1 MLMLSNAIE
10 HKEEGNRLFAK
21 QDYQKAL
28 EQYELAI
35 VCDPT
40 LAAAWLNKGI
50 TLKKLSNNEK
60 AILAFEKALTLNE
73 DYHKARQYLVTT
85 LLAQKKY
92 SQAWLH
98 FSKLNNLSQELQM
111 GYIKCQ
117 QNIGAKIIFAN
128 VDLKL
133 TKDNAVKIL
142 EFGDGMASG
151 FSGFDVLSP
160 DGKTISDLLVST
172 LCEFIEPIPMEE
184 DSMFHPIFLNAQPG
198 IRFSSEIIDTKLTQF
213 IQEPKVILSKKEFS
227 PEKIKNYCAIYG
239 GNDLIPT
246 PVTVLKLGDIR
257 ANFIF
262 SNKILTHRCFM
273 NAGLIDSRPTTL
285 IRPRQYH
292 ADLCAQ
298 IVAELPNS
306 KQFVLKVPDKER
318 GEGVIIVDKKGLDQ
332 YLKILLCPKEHFS
345 NASGDFAN
353 YLLKETGLPFRLLQ
367 KELSHI
373 NSWRSSDESE
383 FMIEAYVPSKPVK
396 KEGNLYD
403 GTMRVAFIL
412 ICEEGNCRFI
422 PMGAYWK
429 LPPNPMVQ
437 GGSLRE
443 SCVSSFSETHLLS
456 ALPQKADEKEVFRQ
470 LNVLLPLLFEDILQ
484 FDAEEYIRQFPE
496 NNDEEKMR
504 KSIQWLKLS
513 NHYITRGELAIAHH
527 YLECAE
533 KLTPSHR
540 SCYHQLGLYYHAN
553 KEYDKALSAFDS
565 AIEKDPRIPTT
576 FFRRG
581 CTCLKKNDLDSAILD
596 FKKASELNPGYQH
609 LVEHLLGRYLEENEE
624 KQRGQINDFSSQSP
638 YMHSV

>member
-1 MLMLSNAIE
+1 MLSNAIE

-35 VCDPT
+35 ICDPT

-50 TLKKLSNNEK
+50 TLKKLSNNEE
-60 AILAFEKALTLNE
+60 AILAFEKVLTLNE
-73 DYHKARQYLVTT
+73 DYHKARQYLVAT

-92 SQAWLH
+92 SRAWPH
-98 FSKLNNLSQELQM
+98 FAKLNNPSQELQM

-128 VDLKL
+128 VDLKF
-133 TKDNAVKIL
+133 TNDNSVKIL

-151 FSGFDVLSP
+151 FSGFDILSP
-160 DGKTISDLLVST
+160 DGKTISDLLAST

-184 DSMFHPIFLNAQPG
+184 DSTFHPIFLNAQPG

-213 IQEPKVILSKKEFS
+213 IQESKVILPKKELS
-227 PEKIKNYCAIYG
+227 PEKIRNHCAIYG

-262 SNKILTHRCFM
+262 SNKILMHRCFM
-273 NAGLIDSRPTTL
+273 NAGLMDSRPITL
-285 IRPRQYH
+285 IMPRQYH
-292 ADLCAQ
+292 SELYAQ
-298 IVAELPNS
+298 IVTQLPNFN
-306 KQFVLKVPDKER
+306 QFVLKVPDKER

-353 YLLKETGLPFRLLQ
+353 YVLKETGLPFRLLQ
-367 KELSHI
+367 KELLHI

-412 ICEEGNCRFI
+412 VCEEGNFRFI

-484 FDAEEYIRQFPE
+484 FDAEKYIKQFPA
-496 NNDEEKMR
+496 NNDEEKNF
-504 KSIQWLKLS
+504 KSVQWLKLS
-513 NHYITRGELAIAHH
+513 NHYIMRGELVMAHH
-527 YLECAE
+527 YLKYAE
-533 KLTPSHR
+533 NLTPTSR
-540 SCYHQLGLYYHAN
+540 SYYHQLGVYYHAN

-565 AIEKDPRIPTT
+565 AIEKDPRIPAT
-576 FFRRG
+576 FLRRG
-581 CTCLKKNDLDSAILD
+581 STCLKKNAVESAVLA
-596 FKKASELNPGYQH
+596 FKKASELNPEYTE
-609 LVEHLLGRYLEENEE
+609 LIKHLLSRYFEENEE
-624 KQRGQINDFSSQSP
+624 KQREQMNVFSLQSS
-638 YMHSV
+638 YTHSI